1 MRTLKKVLA
10 EVPNQVGPADL
21 DRVERWFDENGSAAK
36 AFEAS
41 LRATGVMR
49 ADLLKVVAAVTAV
62 VNGGLTREAL
72 TVLLQ
77 ARIGNQ
83 RNDAHRLKEPRVY
96 VDSAYRNEE
105 MIAVRKLLMGAL

>member
-41 LRATGVMR
+41 LQATGVMR

-83 RNDAHRLKEPRVY
+83 RNGRPMPAATINDVLDALMALDRY
-96 VDSAYRNEE
+96 V
-105 MIAVRKLLMGAL
+105 VKP